1 MPNDTTNLITPSMH
15 EGELRILDTD
25 LAMRLGFSQ
34 SRDIRKIIK
43 RYLPELDRMG
53 VRATVA
59 QTPSERGGRPTE
71 AYYLNRKQAIFITA
85 KSETAEATDITI
97 EIIERFDA
105 YERGEVKPAIVEE
118 TPEMLAF
125 RAITALQGKL
135 ELVAEQAKLQA
146 AMLEVTQP
154 KADALDKLAG
164 LNGVHNLRSAA
175 QQCGWPEQK
184 FILKLQEIGWLYTH
198 TVTGRKLAYS
208 EKVKAGLMDVKNVQ
222 VKRTAGMQAV
232 GQPMI
237 TQEGLAKLRTIIGP
251 FAKTPAQ
258 AA

>member
-1 MPNDTTNLITPSMH
+1 MNTVITAAAPNSSPMMSSKEIAELTGKRHDHVIRDIKSMLEQVLGHSPDLGNEQIQGVMAEKDRRGFIKIIHLDHSHTVTLIT
-15 EGELRILDTD
+15 GYDARQRKKVVDRWLELE
-25 LAMRLGFSQ
+25 A
-34 SRDIRKIIK
+34 K
-43 RYLPELDRMG
+43 
-53 VRATVA
+53 
-59 QTPSERGGRPTE
+59 PTI
-71 AYYLNRKQAIFITA
+71 A
-85 KSETAEATDITI
+85 
-97 EIIERFDA
+97 
-105 YERGEVKPAIVEE
+105 PE

-135 ELVAEQAKLQA
+135 EVVAEQAKLQA

-154 KADALDKLAG
+154 KADAFDKLAG

-237 TQEGLAKLRTIIGP
+237 TQVGLAKLRTIIGP
-251 FAKTPAQ
+251 FTKTPA
-258 AA
+258 

>member
-1 MPNDTTNLITPSMH
+1 MPNDTTNIIAPSMRD
-15 EGELRILDTD
+15 GELRILDID
-25 LAMRLGFSQ
+25 LGKRLGFAKPVK
-34 SRDIRKIIK
+34 IRELIK
-43 RYLPELDRMG
+43 RHLPSLEQMG
-53 VRATVA
+53 TVP
-59 QTPSERGGRPTE
+59 TVGTVKRGQDAKE
-71 AYYLNRKQAIFITA
+71 YYLNRKQAIFITA

-105 YERGEVKPAIVEE
+105 YERGEAKPAIAEE

-135 ELVAEQAKLQA
+135 EVVAEQAKLQA

-154 KADALDKLAG
+154 KADAFDKLAG
-164 LNGVHNLRSAA
+164 LDGVHNLRSAA

-184 FILKLQEIGWLYTH
+184 FIQKLQEIGWLYTH
-198 TVTGRKLAYS
+198 TVTGRKLAYGD
-208 EKVKAGLMDVKNVQ
+208 KVKAGLMDVKNVQ

-237 TQEGLAKLRTIIGP
+237 TQDGLAKLRTSIGP
-251 FAKTPAQ
+251 FTKAPAK

>member
-1 MPNDTTNLITPSMH
+1 MTNDTTNLITPSMH
-15 EGELRILDTD
+15 EGELRILDLD
-25 LAMRLGFSQ
+25 LAKRLGFG
-34 SRDIRKIIK
+34 RPRKIRELIVRHKDSLEQMGTCPAVGRVIK
-43 RYLPELDRMG
+43 GNE
-53 VRATVA
+53 
-59 QTPSERGGRPTE
+59 TE
-71 AYYLNRKQAIFITA
+71 VYYLNRKQAIFITA

-135 ELVAEQAKLQA
+135 EVVAEQAKLQA

-208 EKVKAGLMDVKNVQ
+208 EKVKAGLMGVKNVQ

-237 TQEGLAKLRTIIGP
+237 TQAGLAKLRTIIGP
-251 FAKTPAQ
+251 FTKTPAQ